1 MSWSPMTPDRNTDTV
16 PALDRRR
23 VVQGLAW
30 TAPAVAVATA
40 APAFATSPRCFKTVD
55 VVWSDMGYKRTSAT
69 SATYTTADPD
79 GTGPMRPLT
88 LTVENTYKGSNIQ
101 FGNQFGTENTNLAV
115 QSGSVGGYR
124 NPLVLHQSP
133 LSNKAKSN
141 DRIDANKTITTFT
154 FDRPVTSLTFSIT
167 DIDSAVNDFVDG
179 VAVSSPTPFTTSKAN
194 ATTAGLQGAG
204 TLADPWRPN
213 RFDNSI
219 SNSST
224 NGNGT
229 VSFTSQVTSFEI
241 HYWNQTAASYA
252 SVDGDQKIFIS
263 NLSLTYNACA

>member
-1 MSWSPMTPDRNTDTV
+1 MSGSPMTPARNTDAV

-40 APAFATSPRCFKTVD
+40 APAFATSPRCLKTVD
-55 VVWSDMGYKRTSAT
+55 VVWSDMKYQRASAT

-88 LTVENTYKGSNIQ
+88 LTVTNTFKGSNIR

-115 QSGSVGGYR
+115 QAGPVGGYS

-133 LSNKAKSN
+133 LSNSAKSDYRVN
-141 DRIDANKTITTFT
+141 ANKTVTTFT

-194 ATTAGLQGAG
+194 ATTTGLQGVG

-219 SNSST
+219 PNSST

-241 HYWNQTAASYA
+241 HYWNQTSASA
-252 SVDGDQKIFIS
+252 LDIDGDQKIFIS